1 MKNIVKSCLVT
12 SHLTKVLKDTSGRE
26 LFSRFLEEDLGV
38 SDRVINFWVDCE
50 NYANMGRCKQR
61 TKLAKNI
68 YKRYLMKNAPEKI
81 NFEENI
87 VKEVKNNINDK
98 NNEVKDEVFVAVQ
111 RIVFNQMKKENFQQF
126 LESDFYKKLEREINR
141 E

>member
-1 MKNIVKSCLVT
+1 
-12 SHLTKVLKDTSGRE
+12 
-26 LFSRFLEEDLGV
+26 
-38 SDRVINFWVDCE
+38 
-50 NYANMGRCKQR
+50 
-61 TKLAKNI
+61 
-68 YKRYLMKNAPEKI
+68 MKNAPEKI

-126 LESDFYKKLEREINR
+126 LESDFYKKLEREING